1 MSSKA
6 SVLTKTV
13 RQQVIL
19 DASATKLGSTSAVT
33 LSATPAA
40 VTVASG
46 NATLT
51 ASQVLSGLLVQ
62 TPAANSTLTLPAA
75 SALTAS
81 FVNTQVGDTFEI
93 RVINLASA
101 TYTTTVAPDG
111 SSGTLVGNGVV
122 AVASSGRF
130 RVRFTNVSSGT
141 QAYVV
146 YAV

>member
-6 SVLTKTV
+6 SILTKTV

-19 DASATKLGSTSAVT
+19 DGSATKLGSTTAVT
-33 LSATPAA
+33 LTATPAA

-51 ASQVLSGLLVQ
+51 SSQVLSGLITQ
-62 TPAANSTLTLPAA
+62 TPAANSTLTLPTA
-75 SALTAS
+75 SALTSS
-81 FVNTQVGDTFEI
+81 FVNTQIGDSFDI

-101 TYTTTVAPDG
+101 TFTTTIAADASG
-111 SSGTLVGNGVV
+111 SLVGNGVV
-122 AVASSGRF
+122 SFASSGRF
-130 RVRFTNVSSGT
+130 RVRFTNVSAGT

-146 YAV
+146 YAL